1 MMEVN
6 AQVNDDIANKISL
19 IQQQTQ
25 QDISEILKKAIELYY
40 QTLQTQPKTPLQIL
54 EESGFIGC
62 FEDDPDLSS
71 NYKQV
76 LTESLAKKYDHR

>member
-1 MMEVN
+1 MPKLM
-6 AQVNDDIANKISL
+6 ADIANKINL

-40 QTLQTQPKTPLQIL
+40 QTLQIPQKTPLQIL
-54 EESGFIGC
+54 EESGLIGC